1 MEHRRTSVSS
11 SSSSTINLSDR
22 VFDDID
28 EKLTKSLDNIDQN
41 PSDSSLSIEFEK
53 IKQFKQDILNQN
65 VQSGRAMI
73 ETFTKTVH
81 NEQKKFFF
89 KRNADEH
96 RSNMEVAM
104 VNAIETRRSHMI
116 ERGKYVTKQKLLTSF
131 KPINYT
137 KDNIQ

>member
-28 EKLTKSLDNIDQN
+28 KKLTKSVDNIDPN
-41 PSDSSLSIEFEK
+41 PSDRSLSIECEK

-73 ETFTKTVH
+73 ETYTKTVH
-81 NEQKKFFF
+81 NERNKLFF

-96 RSNMEVAM
+96 RSNMEVVM

-116 ERGKYVTKQKLLTSF
+116 ERGKYV
-131 KPINYT
+131 N
-137 KDNIQ
+137 